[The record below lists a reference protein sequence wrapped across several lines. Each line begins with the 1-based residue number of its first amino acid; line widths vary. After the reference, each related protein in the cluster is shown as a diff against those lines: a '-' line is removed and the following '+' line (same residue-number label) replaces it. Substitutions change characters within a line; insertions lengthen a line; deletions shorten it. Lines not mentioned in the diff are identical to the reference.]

1 MGGRGSAY
9 ERLVNQLLKSQ
20 EEQQLKQRE
29 EYNGRPVTIEDF
41 LWDEESEIHDE
52 MFNRLKGVNIS
63 TRESTDKVNKYALTI
78 NQKEVEFIAKEFDY
92 ILNEADFEIQLGA
105 EKLSSKTNGQTLPFI
120 DNGKLRL
127 RVVFSEDNLNNLA
140 AYREKQIADVKSNWH
155 APIDIQ
161 TNASKYT
168 AIHEMGH
175 VVEWCIFKKIIR
187 NNPTISRSQKD
198 LAIKVRNDV
207 EKILKNKYTKP
218 GEDAIMNISDYST
231 MNSMEWFAETF
242 CNLILTD
249 KEPIPVAKALDDYIR
264 SFE

>member
-9 ERLVNQLLKSQ
+9 GKLVKDLDKIQQEQHER
-20 EEQQLKQRE
+20 
-29 EYNGRPVTIEDF
+29 YDGRPVTIEDF

-52 MFNRLKGVNIS
+52 MFNKLKEVKVS

-78 NQKEVEFIAKEFDY
+78 NQKEVEFVAKEFDY

-105 EKLSSKTNGQTLPFI
+105 EKLNSKTNGQTLPFM

-127 RVVFSEDNLNNLA
+127 RVVFSEDNLNNLK

-175 VVEWCIFKKIIR
+175 VVECCIFKKIIR
-187 NNPTISRSQKD
+187 NNPTISRSHRD

-218 GEDAIMNISDYST
+218 GKDAIMNISKYST
-231 MNSMEWFAETF
+231 TNSMEWFAETF
-242 CNLILTD
+242 SNLILTD
-249 KEPIPVAKALDDYIR
+249 KEPTPVAKALDDYIR